1 MNNEELAKRVIA
13 AVDGLAPKLAELEAD
28 IRALWAEFEKL
39 PKGQTI
45 AGCRTKTEFCRRH
58 LNRTP
63 RAIQYLLSGRR
74 EQSSRE
80 FAAVN
85 GDEENPTTRQ
95 QMIDFLWNLQ
105 GHANSLPPD
114 VIENADGLLKTLLNG
129 RGFDLTGQTFDDS
142 NLLVHEKFEQSPR
155 DRSWVWLVEN
165 KKTGKAELWRSCDLT
180 RIERRG
186 QRHNKK
192 SYACFSAFPGNP
204 EWQEW
209 MQRAQERLEE
219 IKNGNP
225 KGTQLFA
232 VPELVQGLIQ

>member
-1 MNNEELAKRVIA
+1 MNKEELAQRVIA
-13 AVDGLAPKLAELEAD
+13 AVDGLAPKLAELEED
-28 IRALWAEFEKL
+28 IRALWVEFEKL
-39 PKGQTI
+39 SKGQTI

-80 FAAVN
+80 FAAVG

-95 QMIDFLWNLQ
+95 QMIDFLWDVQ
-105 GHANSLPPD
+105 GVLPEELVRRAED
-114 VIENADGLLKTLLNG
+114 ILKQILKGN
-129 RGFDLTGQTFDDS
+129 GFDLTGQTFDDG

-192 SYACFSAFPGNP
+192 GYACFSAVPGSP
-204 EWQEW
+204 EWHEW

-219 IKNGNP
+219 IKAEAPNH
-225 KGTQLFA
+225 KKEQ
-232 VPELVQGLIQ
+232 EQ